1 MASVRFTTGTCK
13 RASAVRMESW
23 ARCTAADVGVTAPIG
38 GSATVLGLGAGAV
51 GCWATSGNVVTT
63 LATKNTNALTRTL
76 LLLGSVPGEAVVL
89 RGPALERGLL
99 VVGEDLHDIGANESA
114 QAIELGTHRIPHRSH
129 GRVPLVQD

>member
-1 MASVRFTTGTCK
+1 MIALYGRLTYTVFVLAC
-13 RASAVRMESW
+13 VL
-23 ARCTAADVGVTAPIG
+23 CVTAPIG
-38 GSATVLGLGAGAV
+38 GSATVVGLGAGAV

-114 QAIELGTHRIPHRSH
+114 QAVELGTHRIPHRSH
-129 GRVPLVQD
+129 GRVPLVQDGLYGIPLRWCP